1 MGAVAAGE
9 EFNADGGRRWRSTS
23 QNWPGEW
30 VGIDELGIDA
40 KVRETRGEGIRTS
53 RCRKFELSRAG
64 VTWLLLL
71 SSSFPLLPFFSSL
84 FFRVISWPQRT
95 LCCKSLLLRDPEQPS
110 LVHIGQYSVLLP
122 AVVWTSTVTTTV
134 RPVRSKLCGVSI
146 MISLAFGVHG
156 TTERWRDKLTIT
168 DIYILFSS
176 ITYVRPYSRFLQI
189 YSLAMLPTIF
199 TVCFLSSQSKARSV
213 YLHSFT
219 YIYIYIYFSLNA
231 QISFGNKFIISS
243 FTN

>member
-122 AVVWTSTVTTTV
+122 AVVWTTTV
-134 RPVRSKLCGVSI
+134 RPVRSKLVLSYAVSASWFRLLLESTALPKGDVTNWQ
-146 MISLAFGVHG
+146 SL
-156 TTERWRDKLTIT
+156 
-168 DIYILFSS
+168 IYIFYFQVLLMFVHIVDSCKS
-176 ITYVRPYSRFLQI
+176 ILSQCFQRSLLSVSWAVNRRLEASICIHLLTY
-189 YSLAMLPTIF
+189 IF
-199 TVCFLSSQSKARSV
+199 TF
-213 YLHSFT
+213 
-219 YIYIYIYFSLNA
+219 
-231 QISFGNKFIISS
+231 ISP
-243 FTN
+243 